1 MLYFCAIGGFWLSLF
16 QGDEFHIQS
25 GPKDNYWC
33 FCLKNKQQ
41 QQQQNIVYVSLA
53 MEQIKNLAVILNW

>member
-1 MLYFCAIGGFWLSLF
+1 MLYFCAIGDFWLSLF
-16 QGDEFHIQS
+16 QGEEFYIQS
-25 GPKDNYWC
+25 GPKDIYWC

-41 QQQQNIVYVSLA
+41 QQKNIVYVSLA